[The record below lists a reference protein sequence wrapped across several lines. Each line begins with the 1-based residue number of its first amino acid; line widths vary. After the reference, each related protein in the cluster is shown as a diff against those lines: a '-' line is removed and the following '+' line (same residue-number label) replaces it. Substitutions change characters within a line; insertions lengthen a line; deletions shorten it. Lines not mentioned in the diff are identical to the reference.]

1 LGKLRKITMII
12 LGFLLGTGLG
22 TLAVYCVGFIAQGG
36 LG

>member
-1 LGKLRKITMII
+1 MII